1 VLGFEELCIRV
12 LRIVVRFLASGGST
26 VVKHPT
32 HQPKV
37 EGLSPAV
44 AAAGTGSGQLGIMT
58 LSIMTFSII
67 TLSIMDIE

>member
-1 VLGFEELCIRV
+1 MWPHREEKFSIFSPKILNFKKNFLLAFEELCIRV
-12 LRIVVRFLASGGST
+12 LRIVVRLVAIGGST

-44 AAAGTGSGQLGIMT
+44 AAAGTGSG
-58 LSIMTFSII
+58 
-67 TLSIMDIE
+67 